1 MSGISDVR
9 LTLYAQELL
18 QDRDSEVRASVPTG
32 LSVLALFQQRY
43 RTRRHLLAL
52 TQDQLRDIGLNAEQ
66 ARHEGLKPFWRD

>member
-18 QDRDSEVRASVPTG
+18 QDRDNGVRASVPQG
-32 LSVLALFQQRY
+32 LGMLALFQQRY
-43 RTRRHLLAL
+43 RTRRHLLTL